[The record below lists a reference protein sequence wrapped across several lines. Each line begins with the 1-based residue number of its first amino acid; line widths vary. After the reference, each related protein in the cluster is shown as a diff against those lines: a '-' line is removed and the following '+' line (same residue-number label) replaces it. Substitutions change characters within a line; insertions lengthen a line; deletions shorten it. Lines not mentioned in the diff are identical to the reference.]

1 MNVIT
6 VCSHKGGVGKTTL
19 SLNLALSL
27 ARQGHRTLL
36 IDVDPQGAIGM
47 SLGKARA
54 GMGGL
59 AEVLADRKAVR
70 DAIVKTRIDGLALL
84 PIGRLRMRQSA
95 VFDRHLEDGSQL
107 KQVIAELSDDF
118 DLVIIDTPAGFGGAT
133 IGALRASTHMLSPL
147 ATDPLAM
154 RGAPELLELAVWL
167 QEEGHDITFL
177 GFVATMVDYDNPA
190 SVSVLH
196 EARERFGARWML
208 ETVVRR
214 DDTFLE
220 ASAAGVPLSLLKRTP
235 PPAAAA
241 FDQLATEIESR
252 INTPTREEEDYE
264 PISLLD

>member
-6 VCSHKGGVGKTTL
+6 VCSHKGGVGKTTVALNL
-19 SLNLALSL
+19 SLSF
-27 ARQGHRTLL
+27 ARRGYRTLL

-47 SLGKARA
+47 SLGKARTK
-54 GMGGL
+54 MSGL
-59 AEVLADRKAVR
+59 AEVLADRASAR
-70 DAIVKTRIDGLALL
+70 DALVRTRIDGLALL

-95 VFDRHLEDGSQL
+95 VFDRHLEDGAQL
-107 KQVIAELSDDF
+107 KQIIAELADEF
-118 DLVIIDTPAGFGGAT
+118 DIVIIDTPAGFGGAT

-167 QEEGHDITFL
+167 QEEGYPIEFL

-196 EARERFGARWML
+196 EARERFGAQWML
-208 ETVVRR
+208 ESVIRR
-214 DDTFLE
+214 DDSFLE
-220 ASAAGVPLSLLKRTP
+220 ASAAGVPLSFLRRTP

-241 FDQLATEIESR
+241 FDQLALEIE
-252 INTPTREEEDYE
+252 TRLQTTHQEEEGYE